1 MSERV
6 SVSYGSLIRGNVNFR
21 YLWSGQIV
29 SLLGDWF
36 NLIASA
42 TLVAELTQSGI
53 AVGGLFVAR
62 MLAQLRDAGS
72 PGGSNSPGAD
82 LVYGVPDLS
91 GEPLLRRAGSILN
104 RSIFRLFLGVP
115 RRVAVTS
122 YRAFRSSLAS
132 RLADQATRRPAIPPN
147 VSTVLLSEHPKLGV
161 VHYTLPVNR
170 VSRHSNRALIIGILL
185 LVGWWAPVGL
195 IRRVMRRH
203 RPARERVSR

>member
-1 MSERV
+1 M
-6 SVSYGSLIRGNVNFR
+6 LA
-21 YLWSGQIV
+21 
-29 SLLGDWF
+29 LLGD
-36 NLIASA
+36 
-42 TLVAELTQSGI
+42 
-53 AVGGLFVAR
+53 
-62 MLAQLRDAGS
+62 AGT

-115 RRVAVTS
+115 RSVAVTS
-122 YRAFRSSLAS
+122 FRVFRSSVAYQIVGGAPVPG
-132 RLADQATRRPAIPPN
+132 RNDGPRRPAIPPN

-161 VHYTLPVNR
+161 VHYTLPEDP
-170 VSRHSNRALIIGILL
+170 VSRHSIRALIIGILL